1 MLSGKDGELNTAPLE
16 DFEDPEP
23 CEELLS
29 KLEKL
34 RQIISEMRSVLIA
47 FSGGVDSGFLLFVAT
62 GVLKQRVS
70 ALTATSPTYLASE
83 LREAKLFAADLKVD
97 HIIVESNELEI
108 ENFAENSPE
117 RCYFCKS
124 ELFKISKA
132 RADERGLNVV
142 VDGTNMDDLTDYRP
156 GMQAARELGVRSPLV
171 EAGLAKN
178 ELRELSKY
186 LGVSSWDK
194 PALACL
200 SSRFPYGTR
209 ITEERLKLV
218 SLGEDI
224 IRSLGFKV
232 FRVRYHG
239 DTVRI
244 EVGAT
249 EIARLLDD
257 EIRENV
263 VESFKRI
270 GFIYVTLDLQGFR
283 SGSMNE
289 VLKSSGKMNR

>member
-1 MLSGKDGELNTAPLE
+1 MLSGKDGELKAARLDPLE
-16 DFEDPEP
+16 DEP
-23 CEELLS
+23 SKELLA

-34 RQIISEMRSVLIA
+34 RGIISEMGSVLVA
-47 FSGGVDSGFLLFVAT
+47 FSGGVDSGFLLSVAS
-62 GVLKQRVS
+62 GLLKERVS
-70 ALTATSPTYLASE
+70 ALTATSPTYLTSE
-83 LREAKLFAADLKVD
+83 LREAELFAADLKVD

-117 RCYFCKS
+117 RCYHCKS
-124 ELFKISKA
+124 ELFKICKA

-142 VDGTNMDDLTDYRP
+142 TDGTNVDDLTDYRP
-156 GMQAARELGVRSPLV
+156 GMEAARELGVRSPLV
-171 EAGLAKN
+171 EAGLTKN

-218 SLGEDI
+218 SLGEEV
-224 IRSLGFKV
+224 IRALGFRV

-239 DTVRI
+239 ETARI
-244 EVGAT
+244 EVGTT

-257 EIRENV
+257 EIREEI

-289 VLKSSGKMNR
+289 VLKSSGQDK